1 MRSYENLLK
10 LEKMEKTT
18 TAYKQQELLEKRKEL
33 ILKVL
38 GQLYKGKIGG
48 FNFRKNGDVSYAIG
62 YCTSFGPHIK
72 EQLLKNIHD
81 IAKKFSEQNLSIL
94 EFLMD
99 NMDME
104 WEVSKKSLKEI
115 EENIEKIK
123 QKCMNYLLIML
134 IEESND

>member
-1 MRSYENLLK
+1 
-10 LEKMEKTT
+10 
-18 TAYKQQELLEKRKEL
+18 
-33 ILKVL
+33 
-38 GQLYKGKIGG
+38 
-48 FNFRKNGDVSYAIG
+48 
-62 YCTSFGPHIK
+62 
-72 EQLLKNIHD
+72 
-81 IAKKFSEQNLSIL
+81 
-94 EFLMD
+94 MD